1 MSERLSLVWLVAFCV
16 GYFLLAG
23 MAINVAYHRVLSH
36 RSLTLNRWLER
47 LFVTLGL
54 PAGTPIQWAGNHRWH
69 HAHTDVPGDP
79 HSPVLDGFWWAHVGW
94 YIGTRNPVICFLYS
108 IAGPLRVLY
117 DGWHRPRSNQQ
128 FNHLAKDVAAD
139 PWYAFVSRPVP
150 YQVLCT
156 LHVLVLVGGGY
167 LLFGLVGVAAAW
179 GMLVII
185 FNLGDAID
193 SVAHL
198 WGERPYAEVHQ
209 ARNGL
214 FMGIFTLGEGWHA
227 NHHSFPSSARH
238 GLLPGQF
245 DFIWYVLRG
254 FERLGLAKDLRVP
267 SAEEIEARKLR
278 PAPASP
284 IRVILPE

>member
-1 MSERLSLVWLVAFCV
+1 MFERLHPLWLIPFCV
-16 GYFLLAG
+16 GYFLAAG

-47 LFVTLGL
+47 AFVTLGI

-69 HAHTDVPGDP
+69 HGHTDVEGDP
-79 HSPVLDGFWWAHVGW
+79 HSPVRDGFWWAHVGW

-117 DGWHRPRSNQQ
+117 DGWNRPRTNQQ
-128 FNHLAKDVAAD
+128 YNHLAKDVAAD
-139 PWYAFVSRPVP
+139 PWYRFVSRPGP
-150 YQVLCT
+150 YLVLCI
-156 LHVLVLVGGGY
+156 LHVVVPLGGAW
-167 LLFGLVGVAAAW
+167 LLFGPVGVAAAW
-179 GMLVII
+179 IMLVLI

-193 SVAHL
+193 SVTHL

-209 ARNGL
+209 ARNNL
-214 FMGIFTLGEGWHA
+214 FMGFATLGEGWHA
-227 NHHSFPSSARH
+227 NHHSFPASARH

-245 DFIWYVLRG
+245 DFTWCVLRL

-267 SAEEIEARKLR
+267 SQAEIEARMHS
-278 PAPASP
+278 PAPSSP
-284 IRVILPE
+284 IRVSLPQ